1 MNLKEA
7 RENSGMSPAELA
19 VAARVSVSFLYK
31 AEEGKDAVSRTLVAR
46 ICKVLQVEIQ
56 QIEGL
61 HLR

>member
-1 MNLKEA
+1 MTLKDA
-7 RENSGMSPAELA
+7 RENSGMSPTEVAG
-19 VAARVSVSFLYK
+19 AARVSVSFLYK

-46 ICKVLQVEIQ
+46 ICKVLQVDVT